1 MTRPVTNERL
11 QVLWLAAVE
20 GLHATRDDILDL
32 IDEIKFL
39 RMTLD
44 MAYPELPDRPEV
56 PVVLQSELM
65 PDPWSEEFPGN

>member
-39 RMTLD
+39 RITLD
-44 MAYPELPDRPEV
+44 MAYPELPPRTEV
-56 PVVLQSELM
+56 PVSHDDLM
-65 PDPWSEEFPGN
+65 PDPWSTEFPGN